1 MTDALG
7 MTIVI
12 GAFVLILVALV
23 VLLIVGRFRSA
34 KPEALPQE
42 HVPHPGGQA
51 IPPTG
56 SR

>member
-1 MTDALG
+1 MTA
-7 MTIVI
+7 VI
-12 GAFVLILVALV
+12 GTFVLIVVALV

-34 KPEALPQE
+34 KPDALPPE
-42 HVPHPGGQA
+42 YVPYPGGQA

>member
-12 GAFVLILVALV
+12 GAFVLIVVALV

>member
-1 MTDALG
+1 MTDSLA
-7 MTIVI
+7 TTAVI
-12 GAFVLILVALV
+12 GTFVLIVVALV

-34 KPEALPQE
+34 KPDALPPE
-42 HVPHPGGQA
+42 YVPYPGGQA